1 MNLLADFMVSFEVR
15 KCYSTWLFQV
25 ATQARARRGE
35 FDGRDTATLSF
46 VLTARVIL
54 LQDELTL
61 LLSSL
66 PVLLY
71 SGQLD
76 IIIGAATTERYL
88 QDIVWEG
95 NGSVQ

>member
-1 MNLLADFMVSFEVR
+1 MP
-15 KCYSTWLFQV
+15 
-25 ATQARARRGE
+25 
-35 FDGRDTATLSF
+35 
-46 VLTARVIL
+46 
-54 LQDELTL
+54 QDELTL

>member
-1 MNLLADFMVSFEVR
+1 M
-15 KCYSTWLFQV
+15 
-25 ATQARARRGE
+25 
-35 FDGRDTATLSF
+35 
-46 VLTARVIL
+46 

-61 LLSSL
+61 LLSNM

-88 QDIVWEG
+88 QDIVWAG
-95 NGSVQ
+95 THCVKMLQSL

>member
-1 MNLLADFMVSFEVR
+1 MW
-15 KCYSTWLFQV
+15 CC
-25 ATQARARRGE
+25 
-35 FDGRDTATLSF
+35 
-46 VLTARVIL
+46 VIL

-95 NGSVQ
+95 TGSVQSIGNINMNVCRTVQLY